1 MSKDEQNPE
10 NNNDSRETQPEASQ
24 GQPVKADEVSAKKTD
39 GQKKSRGFGRALF
52 MLVLI
57 FAAFS
62 GGGYLAYYYL
72 DQQFTEIARQQNE
85 QITELSSSIE
95 TLQRTDQSV
104 LNNQRNL
111 QAAITSVVSETE
123 NQLLSLS
130 DRISES
136 KAEGSDDWTLAEAEY
151 LLRIANQR
159 LVTSGD
165 KSSSIDMMQ
174 AADDILRELA
184 YPELT
189 PVRRQLADDLTR
201 VQMADSLDVEGIFF
215 ELEALAQQVVNLKHF
230 EPESLKS
237 TEVETDSSND
247 LGRKMWSKIK
257 STLSRY
263 IRIDTNTDEPKYL
276 LSEEQQVAQTLSV
289 QLQIRQAQLA
299 LLSNQQDVYT
309 RALAAAAN
317 SIQQYYTGTAAATA
331 SRARL
336 RELSEIRLQT
346 QVLDISE
353 SIRALSAVVNQLSRM
368 GVE

>member
-10 NNNDSRETQPEASQ
+10 KNNDSKETQPVAGEE
-24 GQPVKADEVSAKKTD
+24 QPVKDAEVSAKKTES
-39 GQKKSRGFGRALF
+39 QKKSRGFGRALF
-52 MLVLI
+52 VLI
-57 FAAFS
+57 LLCAAFS

-72 DQQFTEIARQQNE
+72 DQQFTQIARQQNE
-85 QITELSSSIE
+85 QISELSSSIE
-95 TLQRTDQSV
+95 TLQRADQSV

-136 KAEGSDDWTLAEAEY
+136 EAEGNDDWTLAEAEY

-165 KSSSIDMMQ
+165 KSSSIEMMQ

-215 ELEALAQQVVNLKHF
+215 ELEALAQQVVNLEHY
-230 EPESLKS
+230 EPESLQAAELES
-237 TEVETDSSND
+237 DSSND
-247 LGRKMWSKIK
+247 LGHRLWNKIK

-263 IRIDTNTDEPKYL
+263 IRIDTNTGEPKYL

-309 RALAAAAN
+309 RALVSAAN
-317 SIQQYYTGTAAATA
+317 SVQRYYTGTAAASA

-336 RELSEIRLQT
+336 RELSKVRLQT
-346 QVLDISE
+346 EVLDISE
-353 SIRALSAVVNQLSRM
+353 SIRAMSTVVNQLSRM